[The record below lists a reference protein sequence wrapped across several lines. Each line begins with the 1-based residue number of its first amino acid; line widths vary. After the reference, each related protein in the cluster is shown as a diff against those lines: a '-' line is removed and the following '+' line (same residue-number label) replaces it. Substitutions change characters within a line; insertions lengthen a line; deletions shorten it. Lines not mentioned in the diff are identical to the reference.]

1 MLTFHDRQL
10 VRSELRLAQLEGQEK
25 VTHAG
30 IGVGLLG
37 GAGVIGQRFE
47 SARRLSG
54 NTGLFVRS

>member
-1 MLTFHDRQL
+1 MTGSSYALSYASRNSRDKR
-10 VRSELRLAQLEGQEK
+10 RS
-25 VTHAG
+25 HAG

-54 NTGLFVRS
+54 NTGLFARS